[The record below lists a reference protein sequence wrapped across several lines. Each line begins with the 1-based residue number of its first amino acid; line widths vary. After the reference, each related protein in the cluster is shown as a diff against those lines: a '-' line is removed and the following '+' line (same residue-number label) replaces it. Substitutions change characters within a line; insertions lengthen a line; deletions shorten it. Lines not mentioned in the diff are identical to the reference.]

1 MATATEATIPPWYK
15 QFWPWF
21 LMSFPAA
28 AVVAGIITVFI
39 AMDNHDHVIV
49 DDYYKKGLAI
59 NRVIKQQELAA
70 TMGLIAN
77 AKYVASTGEVSL
89 ALDSTDVAYTDKRID
104 SLSLS
109 FIHATR
115 ADYDRHVLL
124 HKDQQGLFKATIKDI
139 NAGRWNLILEP
150 ADKQCRLDAQLVLPT
165 TKWVLRPNV

>member
-1 MATATEATIPPWYK
+1 MTTATDETIPPWYR

-28 AVVAGIITVFI
+28 AVVAGIITIFF
-39 AMDNHDHVIV
+39 ATDNHDHVVV

-70 TMGLIAN
+70 TMGLV
-77 AKYVASTGEVSL
+77 AKAEFIPATGELSL
-89 ALDSTDVAYTDKRID
+89 MLDSVGDNHSGKNPE

-109 FIHATR
+109 FIHTTR

-124 HKDQQGLFKATIKDI
+124 HKNQQGLFKTSIKDI
-139 NAGRWNLILEP
+139 KAGRWNLI
-150 ADKQCRLDAQLVLPT
+150 
-165 TKWVLRPNV
+165 